1 MRNFRGLLAALSLT
15 LICAPALANDTSVT
29 LGAGGLEITRTDAI
43 EMKSEDLF
51 ISMDRVAVRYVFRNK
66 TSADVKTLVAFPL
79 PDLKSEWQ
87 ESPLDIPAPD
97 SANFV
102 AFKTKVDG
110 AEIQLQVENKAIFKG
125 QDRTADIA
133 ALGAPLNP
141 LAPGFSDKIAKL
153 GPDAIAKLKA
163 EGFIGEDEIDQ
174 GKGPEPYYRPA
185 WDLKT
190 KFYREQT
197 FPAGKDVIV
206 EHEYSPVVG
215 GTVAIILNSPYTD
228 AAERVRYQ
236 REYCAGP
243 KFRKAAKRFPEN
255 SQERWVSYILKTG
268 ANWAGPIADFKLTV
282 DKGSPNNLVSFCGT
296 GVTKISP
303 TRFEMRA
310 RNFTPKQDLD
320 FLFAIAN
327 PAQ

>member
-1 MRNFRGLLAALSLT
+1 MQKTKSLLTALSLG
-15 LICAPALANDTSVT
+15 LIGAPALANDTSVT
-29 LGAGGLEITRTDAI
+29 LGAGGLEIARTDVI

-66 TSADVKTLVAFPL
+66 SAADVKTLVAFPL
-79 PDLKSEWQ
+79 PDLQSDLQ
-87 ESPLDIPAPD
+87 ESPLDIPVPD
-97 SANFV
+97 SSNFV
-102 AFKTKVDG
+102 GFKTKVDG
-110 AEIQLQVENKAIFKG
+110 QEIPLQVENKAIFKG
-125 QDRTADIA
+125 QDRTANLA

-141 LAPGFSDKIAKL
+141 LAPGFSDAIAKL
-153 GPDAIAKLKA
+153 PPASIAKLKA
-163 EGFIGEDEIDQ
+163 DGFIDQDTIDQ
-174 GKGPEPYYRPA
+174 GKGEEPYYRPA

-197 FPAGKDVIV
+197 FPPGKDVVV
-206 EHEYSPVVG
+206 EHEYRPVVG

-228 AAERVRYQ
+228 AAERARYQ
-236 REYCAGP
+236 RDYCAGP

-255 SQERWVSYILKTG
+255 AQERWVSYILKTG

-310 RNFTPKQDLD
+310 RNFTPKQDLN

-327 PAQ
+327 PVQ

>member
-1 MRNFRGLLAALSLT
+1 MRKSKGLLAALSLA
-15 LICAPALANDTSVT
+15 LIGAPALANDTSVT
-29 LGAGGLEITRTDAI
+29 LGAGGLEIARSDAI
-43 EMKSEDLF
+43 EMKSEELF
-51 ISMDRVAVRYVFRNK
+51 ISMERVSVRYVFRNK
-66 TSADVKTLVAFPL
+66 TGADVKTLVAFPL

-87 ESPLDIPAPD
+87 ESPLDIPVPD
-97 SANFV
+97 SPNFV
-102 AFKTKVDG
+102 GFKTKVDG
-110 AEIQLQVENKAIFKG
+110 QEIALQVEHKAIFKG
-125 QDRTADIA
+125 QDRTADLL

-141 LAPGFSDKIAKL
+141 LAPGFSERVSKL
-153 GPDAIAKLKA
+153 SPETVARLKA
-163 EGFIGEDEIDQ
+163 DGFVDQDTIDQ
-174 GKGPEPYYRPA
+174 GKGEEPWYRPA

-197 FPAGKDVIV
+197 FPAGKDVVV
-206 EHEYSPVVG
+206 EHEYRPVVG

-228 AAERVRYQ
+228 AAERARYQ
-236 REYCAGP
+236 HDYCAGP

-310 RNFTPKQDLD
+310 RNFTPKQDLN